1 MFEILANDTQSLP
14 IEVVKGLYEL
24 RQRDKVSKALSV
36 ALNKEEK
43 ELLELV
49 KGFKKDKDT
58 GFDEAPLVARAEE
71 STRKRK
77 ILSEMYEEQQKAT
90 QAIYEEIDKKVNSFD
105 MKTKEIKHLFTI
117 APQGTKNKKN
127 KKTKVVEEL
136 PVDDEMP
143 IPTAD
148 PNEPVYCT
156 CRRVSFGQMVGCENE
171 ECLIE
176 WFHFGCV
183 GLTEEPSK
191 WYCPDC
197 SAKGFTV

>member
-14 IEVVKGLYEL
+14 KEVVKGLYEL

-49 KGFKKDKDT
+49 KEFKKDKDT

-105 MKTKEIKHLFTI
+105 MKTKDIKHLFTI
-117 APQGTKNKKN
+117 APQDTKNKKN

-148 PNEPVYCT
+148 PNEPVYCI